1 MTLKNAGRQRKD
13 ALAERHPKKP
23 VICWRTLSAQYD
35 ERNSLNYK
43 DKTTL
48 RAKSIRVEARVNME
62 YDIC

>member
-13 ALAERHPKKP
+13 ASAERHPKKP

-48 RAKSIRVEARVNME
+48 GPKAFELRLE
-62 YDIC
+62 